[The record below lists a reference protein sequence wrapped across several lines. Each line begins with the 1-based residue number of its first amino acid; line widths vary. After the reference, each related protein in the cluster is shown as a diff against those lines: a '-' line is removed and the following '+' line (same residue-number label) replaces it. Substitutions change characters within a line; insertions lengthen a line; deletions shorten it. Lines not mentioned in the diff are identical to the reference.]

1 MSSYDT
7 TPPMKHYVPSQFARL
22 PLTMLLFSV
31 GIAFSLACLWE
42 FVLENWLL
50 QADHPESV
58 REHWEY
64 VITSTSF
71 VIIALIIPTLVAYR
85 LERQREGALNRLA
98 ESERWFR
105 SLFHGSI
112 VARLLVEKDSG
123 KVVEANRAAANF
135 YDKDIGNIIGKPF
148 KELDPNAQSTL
159 DAMAG
164 STQTFASKT
173 ITGAHGRDVEVFIW
187 SQEINGQPHYQIVE
201 HNITPQKLGEED
213 QRMLAAIYSN
223 ASEGIM
229 VTDHNGFIL
238 TANDAFCR
246 MIGQTEKELIDKTPR
261 MLKSGRH
268 DDQFYREMWKSL
280 RETGAW
286 RGEIWNRLND
296 TDIKPYAVSISAIRD
311 GQGAIT
317 KFAAIYFDIS
327 ERKELEETLRSH
339 AELDALTGMFNRR
352 KFDDLLKREWGRAR
366 RESQQ
371 LALIMFDIDHF
382 KKFNDTYGHQQGDER
397 LRRVAMIIQES
408 LGRPTDHAARY
419 GGEEFVVI
427 LPTSGTEG
435 ALHVAERIRRR
446 IQEKGATE
454 TMPLT
459 ISAGVAALTDC
470 EKDDCSQLV
479 LLADNAMYK
488 SKTDGRNRVTAYEA

>member
-1 MSSYDT
+1 
-7 TPPMKHYVPSQFARL
+7 MKHHAPSPFIRL
-22 PLTMLLFSV
+22 PLVMLSFSV
-31 GIAFSLACLWE
+31 IIAFSLACLWE
-42 FVLENWLL
+42 FGLEDWLFH
-50 QADHPESV
+50 ADHPESV

-64 VITSTSF
+64 IITSTSL

-85 LERQREGALNRLA
+85 LERQRADIMNRLT

-105 SLFHGSI
+105 GLFHGSI
-112 VARLLVEKDSG
+112 AAKLLVENESG

-135 YDKDIGNIIGKPF
+135 HNRDISDIIGVPL
-148 KELDPNAQSTL
+148 KELDPNIQSAV
-159 DAMAG
+159 DAIAG
-164 STQTFASKT
+164 SDQTLASKI
-173 ITGAHGRDVEVFIW
+173 ITGADGRAIEVFIW
-187 SQEINGQPHYQIVE
+187 SLAINGEPHYQIIA
-201 HNITPQKLGEED
+201 HNITAQKLGEED

-229 VTDHNGFIL
+229 VTDRNGVIL

-246 MIGQTEKELIDKTPR
+246 MIGQTEKELIGKTPR

-268 DDQFYREMWKSL
+268 DSQFYAEMWKNL
-280 RETGAW
+280 HETGSW
-286 RGEIWNRLND
+286 RGEIWNRLSD

-352 KFDDLLKREWGRAR
+352 KFDDLLKREWRQAR
-366 RESQQ
+366 RASQQ

-382 KKFNDTYGHQQGDER
+382 KQFNDTCGHQQGDER
-397 LRRVAMIIQES
+397 LRQVAMIIQES

-427 LPTSGTEG
+427 LSASGAEG

-446 IQEKGATE
+446 IQEKGSTG

-459 ISAGVAALTDC
+459 ISGGVATLTDC
-470 EKDDCSQLV
+470 ELDDCNQLV
-479 LLADNAMYK
+479 LLADKAMYK